1 MNTNHTGRIILVILI
16 SLVLL
21 AGAFSGGVILGWLIP
36 SASPV
41 ETLAPVITT
50 SPEVAPST
58 ESTSPSSTPADRE
71 ELFKPFW
78 ESWDIIHEQY
88 VDQPV
93 DDLQLMRGAIR
104 GMIESLGDKHS
115 GYMTPEDYRQA
126 STPLDGS
133 YTGIGAWVDTSG
145 DLLTIISPM
154 PDSPAEAAGL
164 KTGDQIIAIDGESVI
179 GKDPNIVLQSVL
191 GPENTTVVLTI
202 RRNEPEEILDFTILR
217 ARIII
222 PSVES
227 RMLDGN
233 IAYIAL
239 FQFGEDS
246 PKDMEIALKELL
258 ANDPVGLILDL
269 RDNGGGYVDT
279 AIEVISQFI
288 SSGVVMIE
296 KYGDGE
302 EVTIEAIPGGLATE
316 IPLVVLVNNGS
327 ASASEITAGA
337 IQDYARGKIVGTTTY
352 GKGSVQN
359 WIPLE
364 DDQGAVKVT
373 IARWLTPKGRLIHEV
388 GLTPDYIVEL
398 TEEDIEAGLD
408 PQLDKAVDLLLNAS
422 H

>member
-1 MNTNHTGRIILVILI
+1 MNTNQTGRIILLILA

-36 SASPV
+36 SASTI
-41 ETLAPVITT
+41 ETFAPVS
-50 SPEVAPST
+50 SPVPEIAPSPT
-58 ESTSPSSTPADRE
+58 LTTISTTPTDLE

-78 ESWDIIHEQY
+78 ESWDIIHDQY

-104 GMIESLGDKHS
+104 GMIDSLGDIHS
-115 GYMTPEDYRQA
+115 GYMTPEDYTQA

-145 DLLTIISPM
+145 EFLTIISPM

-164 KTGDQIIAIDGESVI
+164 KTGDQIIAVDGESVV

-191 GPENTTVVLTI
+191 GPEGTTVILTI
-202 RRNEPEEILDFTILR
+202 RRPETEATLVIPIVR
-217 ARIII
+217 ARITIVDI
-222 PSVES
+222 ES
-227 RMLDGN
+227 RMLEGN

-246 PKDMEIALKELL
+246 AKDLEQALRELL
-258 ANDPVGLILDL
+258 AEEPVGLIFDL

-288 SSGVVMIE
+288 GSGVVMIE
-296 KYGDGE
+296 RFGDGE
-302 EVTIEAIPGGLATE
+302 EVTLEAIPGGLATE

-337 IQDYARGKIVGTTTY
+337 IQDYQRGKIVGTPTY

-359 WIPLE
+359 WIPL
-364 DDQGAVKVT
+364 DDEQGAVKVT
-373 IARWLTPKGRLIHEV
+373 IARWLTPSGRLIHEI
-388 GLTPDYIVEL
+388 GLTPDFIVEI
-398 TEEDIEAGLD
+398 TDEDIEAGRD
-408 PQLDKAVDLLLNAS
+408 PQLEKAIEILLSDGN
-422 H
+422 

>member
-41 ETLAPVITT
+41 ETLATDITA
-50 SPEVAPST
+50 SPEVAPYT
-58 ESTSPSSTPADRE
+58 ESTPPSSTPTDLE

-104 GMIESLGDKHS
+104 GMIDSLGDKHS
-115 GYMTPEDYRQA
+115 GYMTPEDYQQA

-202 RRNEPEEILDFTILR
+202 RRTEPEETLDFTILR

-246 PKDMEIALKELL
+246 SKDMEIALKELL
-258 ANDPVGLILDL
+258 ANDPIGLILDL

-288 SSGVVMIE
+288 GSGVVMIE
-296 KYGDGE
+296 RFGDGE
-302 EVTIEAIPGGLATE
+302 EVTIEANPGGLATE

-337 IQDYARGKIVGTTTY
+337 IQDYQRGKIVGTTTY

-388 GLTPDYIVEL
+388 GLTPDYVVEL
-398 TEEDIEAGLD
+398 TDEDIEAGLD
-408 PQLDKAVDLLLNAS
+408 PQLDKAVNLLLNAGN
-422 H
+422 